1 MRFAQANMIRQ
12 NAPTEKREILEGI
25 GVQQGGVE
33 GCRSCSALCPCPDA
47 ESHYLYELLS
57 GSDGFAWG
65 YGKIRDPACNM
76 HEIGTE
82 ENAIEI

>member
-1 MRFAQANMIRQ
+1 MGRRGCL
-12 NAPTEKREILEGI
+12 ILRPGPDDEGH
-25 GVQQGGVE
+25 
-33 GCRSCSALCPCPDA
+33 S
-47 ESHYLYELLS
+47 YNELLS

-82 ENAIEI
+82 ENAIEIIG

>member
-1 MRFAQANMIRQ
+1 MGRRGCL
-12 NAPTEKREILEGI
+12 ILHPG
-25 GVQQGGVE
+25 
-33 GCRSCSALCPCPDA
+33 PDA
-47 ESHYLYELLS
+47 EGHSYNELLS

>member
-1 MRFAQANMIRQ
+1 MIRQ

-25 GVQQGGVE
+25 GAQQGGVE
-33 GCRSCSALCPCPDA
+33 ASPRLCPCPDA
-47 ESHYLYELLS
+47 ESHYYNELLS

-65 YGKIRDPACNM
+65 CGKIRDPACNM

>member
-1 MRFAQANMIRQ
+1 MGRRDCL
-12 NAPTEKREILEGI
+12 ILRPG
-25 GVQQGGVE
+25 
-33 GCRSCSALCPCPDA
+33 PDA
-47 ESHYLYELLS
+47 ESHYFNELLC

>member
-25 GVQQGGVE
+25 EVLRKRHRGASGCLILRPGPDDE
-33 GCRSCSALCPCPDA
+33 GHSSN
-47 ESHYLYELLS
+47 EVLS

>member
-1 MRFAQANMIRQ
+1 MIRQ

-25 GVQQGGVE
+25 GVQRRRHRGASRLPILRPG
-33 GCRSCSALCPCPDA
+33 PDD
-47 ESHYLYELLS
+47 ESHYYS

>member
-1 MRFAQANMIRQ
+1 MGRRGCL
-12 NAPTEKREILEGI
+12 ILRPG
-25 GVQQGGVE
+25 
-33 GCRSCSALCPCPDA
+33 PDA
-47 ESHYLYELLS
+47 EGHSYNELLS

-82 ENAIEI
+82 ENAIEIIG

>member
-47 ESHYLYELLS
+47 EGHYFYELLS

-65 YGKIRDPACNM
+65 CG
-76 HEIGTE
+76 
-82 ENAIEI
+82 

>member
-1 MRFAQANMIRQ
+1 M
-12 NAPTEKREILEGI
+12 LEGI
-25 GVQQGGVE
+25 GAQQGA
-33 GCRSCSALCPCPDA
+33 CRGWRWGYPILRPGPDD
-47 ESHYLYELLS
+47 ESHYYNELFS

-65 YGKIRDPACNM
+65 YGRIRDPACNM

>member
-25 GVQQGGVE
+25 GAQRRRHRGASGLSILRPGPDDE
-33 GCRSCSALCPCPDA
+33 G
-47 ESHYLYELLS
+47 HYYNELFS

-65 YGKIRDPACNM
+65 YGKIRGPACNM

-82 ENAIEI
+82 ENASEI